1 MTRSPSGK
9 ASAGGDRVRASMR
22 GERYESFVV
31 RVLVRD
37 SGEMG
42 PGQVTHVASGQR
54 LHFTKPEQVPELIR
68 RQLALADVTACVPG
82 PDPPP

>member
-9 ASAGGDRVRASMR
+9 ASAGGDRVRPSMR

-31 RVLVRD
+31 RVLVRAT
-37 SGEMG
+37 GEMG

-54 LHFTKPEQVPELIR
+54 LHFTEPEHLPDLIR
-68 RQLALADVTACVPG
+68 RQLAIANAASC
-82 PDPPP
+82 PPAPEPP

>member
-9 ASAGGDRVRASMR
+9 ASAGGDRTHASMR

-31 RVLVRD
+31 RVLVRE
-37 SGEMG
+37 SGETG

-54 LHFTKPEQVPELIR
+54 LHFTEPDQLPDLIR
-68 RQLALADVTACVPG
+68 RQLALANVSACVPG
-82 PDPPP
+82 PDPP